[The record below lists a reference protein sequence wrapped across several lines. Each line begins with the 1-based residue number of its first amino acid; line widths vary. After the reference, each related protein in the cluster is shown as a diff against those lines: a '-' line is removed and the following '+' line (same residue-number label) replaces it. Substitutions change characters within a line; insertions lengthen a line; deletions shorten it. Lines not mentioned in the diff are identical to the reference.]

1 MSRALTDLHPR
12 CAAMCQAHQDACA
25 AEGIDL
31 LVTQTLRTVAEQ
43 DALYAQGRTAPGKIV
58 TAACGGDS
66 WHQWGLAYDVVPL
79 RAGKPVWGT
88 SGKDGVLW
96 ARVGLLGEQSGLEW
110 AGRWTGSLR
119 ETAHFQWRGGL
130 SIADLKAGKKP
141 EA

>member
-1 MSRALTDLHPR
+1 MSRSLADLHPK
-12 CAAMCQAHQDACA
+12 CAAMCQAHQAACA

-31 LVTQTLRTVAEQ
+31 LVTQTLRTAAEQ

-58 TAACGGDS
+58 TNAQGGDS

-88 SGKDGVLW
+88 RGEDGALW
-96 ARVGLLGEQSGLEW
+96 ARVGLLGEQCGLEW

-141 EA
+141 GA